1 MSSIRDLSSPV
12 PWRQSLRAAQA
23 RRASQVRRRRRSL
36 RGRTTAVVAVVACAA
51 GAGGAFAQ
59 DAATPAA
66 PVAATSLAPGAQGAG
81 VRALQQKLGVD
92 ADGSYG
98 PVTRAAVKRF
108 QRSNGL
114 DADGVA
120 GPATLAALGLG
131 GTATT
136 PAPAASASGD
146 ATPRAA
152 SPRAASELAAIAQ
165 CESGG
170 DPQAVSAS
178 GKYRGKYQFDRATWR
193 ALGGTGD
200 PVDASEAEQDSRA
213 AQLLAA
219 RGSTPWPNCS

>member
-1 MSSIRDLSSPV
+1 LSSIRDLSSPV

-23 RRASQVRRRRRSL
+23 RRVSQARRRRRSL
-36 RGRTTAVVAVVACAA
+36 RGRTTAVLAVVSCAA

-59 DAATPAA
+59 DAATPTA
-66 PVAATSLAPGAQGAG
+66 PAAATTLAPGAQGAG

-114 DADGVA
+114 DGDGVA

-131 GTATT
+131 AAATSSAT
-136 PAPAASASGD
+136 ASGD
-146 ATPRAA
+146 AAPRAA
-152 SPRAASELAAIAQ
+152 SRLEAIAQ

-170 DPQAVSAS
+170 DPQAVSAG

-200 PVDASEAEQDSRA
+200 PIDASEAEQDSRA

>member
-1 MSSIRDLSSPV
+1 LSSIRDLSSPV

-23 RRASQVRRRRRSL
+23 RRAAQLRRRRRSL
-36 RGRTTAVVAVVACAA
+36 RGRTTAVLAIATCAA

-66 PVAATSLAPGAQGAG
+66 PVATTTLAPGAQGAG
-81 VRALQQKLGVD
+81 VRALQQQLGVD
-92 ADGSYG
+92 ADGAYG
-98 PVTRAAVKRF
+98 PLTRAAVKRF

-120 GPATLAALGLG
+120 GPATLQALGLAAA
-131 GTATT
+131 AT
-136 PAPAASASGD
+136 ASGD
-146 ATPRAA
+146 ATPPAA
-152 SPRAASELAAIAQ
+152 TPVAHSRLVAIAD

-170 DPQAVSAS
+170 DPHAVSAS

-200 PVDASEAEQDSRA
+200 PADAPEAEQDSRA

-219 RGSTPWPNCS
+219 RGGTAWPNCA

>member
-1 MSSIRDLSSPV
+1 LSSIRDLSSPV

-23 RRASQVRRRRRSL
+23 RRASQARRRRRSL
-36 RGRTTAVVAVVACAA
+36 RGRTTAVLAVVTCAA

-59 DAATPAA
+59 DAATPSA
-66 PVAATSLAPGAQGAG
+66 PAAATSLAPGAQGAA

-98 PVTRAAVKRF
+98 PMTRAAVKRF

-120 GPATLAALGLG
+120 GPATLAALGLAA
-131 GTATT
+131 TATAT
-136 PAPAASASGD
+136 ATASGD
-146 ATPRAA
+146 ATSRAA
-152 SPRAASELAAIAQ
+152 SRLAAIAQ

-200 PVDASEAEQDSRA
+200 PIDASEAEQDSRA
-213 AQLLAA
+213 GQLLAA

>member
-1 MSSIRDLSSPV
+1 LSSIRDLSSPV

-23 RRASQVRRRRRSL
+23 RRVSQARRRRRSL
-36 RGRTTAVVAVVACAA
+36 RGRTTAVLAVVSCAA

-59 DAATPAA
+59 DAATPTA
-66 PVAATSLAPGAQGAG
+66 PAAATTLAPGAQGAG

-114 DADGVA
+114 DGDGVA

-131 GTATT
+131 AAATSSATA
-136 PAPAASASGD
+136 PGD

-152 SPRAASELAAIAQ
+152 SRLEAIAQ

-170 DPQAVSAS
+170 DPQAVSAG
-178 GKYRGKYQFDRATWR
+178 GKYRGKYQFDHATWR

-200 PVDASEAEQDSRA
+200 PIDASEAEQDSRA

>member
-1 MSSIRDLSSPV
+1 LSSIRDLSSPV

-23 RRASQVRRRRRSL
+23 RRASQARRRRRSL
-36 RGRTTAVVAVVACAA
+36 RGRTTAVLAVVSCAA

-59 DAATPAA
+59 DAATPTA
-66 PVAATSLAPGAQGAG
+66 PAAATTLAPGAQGAG

-114 DADGVA
+114 DGDGVA

-131 GTATT
+131 AAATSSAT
-136 PAPAASASGD
+136 ASGD
-146 ATPRAA
+146 TAPRAA
-152 SPRAASELAAIAQ
+152 SRLEAIAQ

-170 DPQAVSAS
+170 DPQAVSAG

-200 PVDASEAEQDSRA
+200 PIDASEAEQDSRA

>member
-1 MSSIRDLSSPV
+1 LSSIRDLSSPI

-36 RGRTTAVVAVVACAA
+36 RGRTTAVVAIVACAA

-66 PVAATSLAPGAQGAG
+66 PVATTTLAPGAQGAG
-81 VRALQQKLGVD
+81 VRALQQKLGLD
-92 ADGSYG
+92 ADGAYG
-98 PVTRAAVKRF
+98 PLTRAAVKRF

-114 DADGVA
+114 AADGVA
-120 GPATLAALGLG
+120 GPATLAALGLAA
-131 GTATT
+131 TAAAT
-136 PAPAASASGD
+136 ASASGD

-152 SPRAASELAAIAQ
+152 SQLVAIAQ

-170 DPQAVSAS
+170 DPRAVSAS

-193 ALGGTGD
+193 ELGGTGD
-200 PVDASEAEQDSRA
+200 PAAAPEAEQDSRA
-213 AQLLAA
+213 AQLLAV

>member
-1 MSSIRDLSSPV
+1 LSSIRDLSSPV

-23 RRASQVRRRRRSL
+23 RRASQALRRRRSL

-136 PAPAASASGD
+136 TATASASGD
-146 ATPRAA
+146 ATPRTAT
-152 SPRAASELAAIAQ
+152 PRAASRLAAIAQ

>member
-1 MSSIRDLSSPV
+1 LSSIRDLSSPV

-23 RRASQVRRRRRSL
+23 RRASQARRRRRSL
-36 RGRTTAVVAVVACAA
+36 RGRTTAVLAVVTCAA

-66 PVAATSLAPGAQGAG
+66 PVAATTLAPGAQGAG
-81 VRALQQKLGVD
+81 VRALQQKLGLD
-92 ADGSYG
+92 ADGAYG
-98 PVTRAAVKRF
+98 PQTRAAVKRF

-120 GPATLAALGLG
+120 GPATLAALGLAA
-131 GTATT
+131 TAAAT
-136 PAPAASASGD
+136 PSGD
-146 ATPRAA
+146 ATAAPRDA
-152 SPRAASELAAIAQ
+152 SRLAAIAQ

-170 DPQAVSAS
+170 DPQAVSAG

-193 ALGGTGD
+193 ELGGTGD

>member
-1 MSSIRDLSSPV
+1 LSSIRDLSSPV

-23 RRASQVRRRRRSL
+23 RRASQALRRRRSL

-136 PAPAASASGD
+136 TATASGD

-152 SPRAASELAAIAQ
+152 TPRGASELAAIAQ

-193 ALGGTGD
+193 ALGGSGD
-200 PVDASEAEQDSRA
+200 PIDASEAEQDSRA

>member
-1 MSSIRDLSSPV
+1 
-12 PWRQSLRAAQA
+12 
-23 RRASQVRRRRRSL
+23 
-36 RGRTTAVVAVVACAA
+36 VVAIVTCAA

-66 PVAATSLAPGAQGAG
+66 PVAATTLAPGAQGAG

-98 PVTRAAVKRF
+98 PLTRAAVKRF

-114 DADGVA
+114 TADGVA

-131 GTATT
+131 ATA
-136 PAPAASASGD
+136 AASASGD
-146 ATPRAA
+146 GTPRSAPTRAA
-152 SPRAASELAAIAQ
+152 SQLAAIAQ

-170 DPQAVSAS
+170 DPRAVSAS
-178 GKYRGKYQFDRATWR
+178 GRYRGKYQFDRATWR

-200 PVDASEAEQDSRA
+200 PAAAPEAEQDSRA
-213 AQLLAA
+213 AQLLAT
-219 RGSTPWPNCS
+219 RGGAAWPNCS

>member
-1 MSSIRDLSSPV
+1 VLAIV
-12 PWRQSLRAAQA
+12 
-23 RRASQVRRRRRSL
+23 
-36 RGRTTAVVAVVACAA
+36 TCAA

-59 DAATPAA
+59 DAATPGA
-66 PVAATSLAPGAQGAG
+66 PAATTTLAPGAQGAG

-92 ADGSYG
+92 ADGAYG
-98 PVTRAAVKRF
+98 PRTRAAVKRF

-120 GPATLAALGLG
+120 GPATLAALGLAA
-131 GTATT
+131 TATAT
-136 PAPAASASGD
+136 AAGD
-146 ATPRAA
+146 ATAGAA
-152 SPRAASELAAIAQ
+152 SRLAAIAQ

-170 DPQAVSAS
+170 DPRAVSAS

-200 PVDASEAEQDSRA
+200 PADAPEAEQDSRA

>member
-1 MSSIRDLSSPV
+1 LSSIRDLSSPV

-23 RRASQVRRRRRSL
+23 RRASQARRRRRSL
-36 RGRTTAVVAVVACAA
+36 RGRTTAVLAVVSCAA

-59 DAATPAA
+59 DAATPTA
-66 PVAATSLAPGAQGAG
+66 PAAATTLAPGAQGAG

-114 DADGVA
+114 DGDGVA

-131 GTATT
+131 A
-136 PAPAASASGD
+136 AAASSATASGD
-146 ATPRAA
+146 TAPRAA
-152 SPRAASELAAIAQ
+152 SRLEAIAQ

-170 DPQAVSAS
+170 DPQAVSAG

-200 PVDASEAEQDSRA
+200 PIDASEAEQDSRA

>member
-1 MSSIRDLSSPV
+1 LSSIRDLSSPV

-23 RRASQVRRRRRSL
+23 RRASQARRRRRSL
-36 RGRTTAVVAVVACAA
+36 RGRTTAVLAVVSCAA

-59 DAATPAA
+59 DAATPTA
-66 PVAATSLAPGAQGAG
+66 PAAATTLAPGAQGAG

-114 DADGVA
+114 DGDGVA

-131 GTATT
+131 AAATSSAT
-136 PAPAASASGD
+136 ASGD
-146 ATPRAA
+146 TAPRAA
-152 SPRAASELAAIAQ
+152 SRLEAIAQ

-170 DPQAVSAS
+170 DPQAVSAG

-200 PVDASEAEQDSRA
+200 PIDASEAEQDSRA

-219 RGSTPWPNCS
+219 RGSTPWPNCP

>member
-1 MSSIRDLSSPV
+1 LSSIRDLSSPV

-23 RRASQVRRRRRSL
+23 RRASQARRRRRSL
-36 RGRTTAVVAVVACAA
+36 RGRTTAVLAVVTCAA

-59 DAATPAA
+59 DAATPSA
-66 PVAATSLAPGAQGAG
+66 PAAATSLAPGAQGAA

-98 PVTRAAVKRF
+98 PMTRAAVKRF

-120 GPATLAALGLG
+120 GPATLAALGLAASA
-131 GTATT
+131 TAT
-136 PAPAASASGD
+136 ASGD
-146 ATPRAA
+146 ATSRAA
-152 SPRAASELAAIAQ
+152 SRLAAIAQ

-200 PVDASEAEQDSRA
+200 PIDASEAEQDSRA
-213 AQLLAA
+213 GQLLAA